1 MAKKK
6 RRANSLSRMDK
17 ALMQAYQYKNQ
28 TPDGFKIMVADCKNK
43 YAELVEHLGVVK
55 RPSDEIQYSQEGRR
69 YVSELQENT
78 GDELRTLTMLRDFIL
93 GYWVKHKIAYRV
105 PKETV
110 DFIENEFKVEYLKV
124 PIKELLETALQEP
137 IYIELDTAVG
147 PQEMFAGAGPFLLD
161 VLSKGQRDC
170 ALMLSF
176 LTNDEA
182 DQDYIRILGTNA
194 DDSVC
199 QHIESL
205 RNEKDE
211 NTGGEGRFESDAYIR
226 MLKILIYIGF
236 VAARKDCYGTVI
248 IEDMSKA
255 YKAFKLLPIPYKDSI
270 PDLSVRGGWI
280 SAGLCHHMGYL
291 DRNHMRKDL
300 EETVAGS
307 GMDSRHLFVR
317 HAGDRVNSD
326 EVVQFASRMILDW
339 EYEKTVY
346 QYEDSTAEKL
356 WDKYAEEVCLDGIS
370 NELMQYMPYETVVLS
385 SVDTGQISLISQCS
399 MQNTAG
405 KVKDSL
411 FVCVIGNGAPETTI
425 VEADCPVQETYS
437 LTTHPVRRLNLT
449 LYVLVILYH
458 VLKVMQQ
465 KALKRALRPESEPL
479 PPDTM
484 ALVPVGMKARV
495 EAREHPNIAL
505 YHGYAVEEEPL
516 RLMDVTLRTVKT
528 VPYKQAVARMGWKM
542 RPHVRR
548 AHVHH
553 YWVGHGDDK
562 HLIER
567 HLERMRIN
575 CGNGKVQPT
584 TIHEIR

>member
-6 RRANSLSRMDK
+6 RKVSSLSRMDK

-43 YAELVEHLGVVK
+43 YNDLAGRLGVVK
-55 RPSDEIQYSQEGRR
+55 KPSEEIQYSQEGRR
-69 YVSELQENT
+69 YVSEMQENT

-93 GYWVKHKIAYRV
+93 GYWVKHKIAYRI

-124 PIKELLETALQEP
+124 PMKELLETALQEP

-161 VLSKGQRDC
+161 ILSKGQRDC

-182 DQDYIRILGTNA
+182 DQDYIRLLGTNA
-194 DDSVC
+194 DDLVSA
-199 QHIESL
+199 HIESL
-205 RNEKDE
+205 KQ
-211 NTGGEGRFESDAYIR
+211 GEEEDIGNDGRYASEAYVR
-226 MLKILIYIGF
+226 MIKIIAYIGF
-236 VAARKDCYGTVI
+236 VATRKDCYGSVI
-248 IEDMSKA
+248 VEDMSKA
-255 YKAFKLLPIPYKDSI
+255 YKSFKLLPIPYKDSI
-270 PDLSVRGGWI
+270 PDLSVSGGWI

-307 GMDSRHLFVR
+307 GISSKHLFVR
-317 HAGDRVNSD
+317 QAGDRINSD

-356 WDKYAEEVCLDGIS
+356 WDKYAEEVCLDGIPD
-370 NELMQYMPYETVVLS
+370 ELMRYMPYETVVLS
-385 SVDTGQISLISQCS
+385 SVDSGQISLISQCS
-399 MQNTAG
+399 MQNTSG
-405 KVKDSL
+405 KVKNSL
-411 FVCVIGNGAPETTI
+411 FVCIIGNGAPETTI
-425 VEADCPVQETYS
+425 IEADCPIQETYG
-437 LTTHPVRRLNLT
+437 LTAHPVKRLNLT
-449 LYVLVILYH
+449 LNVLVILYH

-465 KALKRALRPESEPL
+465 KALKRALRPEPEPL
-479 PPDTM
+479 PPDST
-484 ALVPVGMKARV
+484 ALVPVGMKERI
-495 EAREHPNIAL
+495 EPREHPDTAL
-505 YHGYAVEEEPL
+505 FQGYVVEEEPL

-528 VPYKQAVARMGWKM
+528 VPYKQVAARVGWKM

-548 AHVHH
+548 AHLHH
-553 YWVGHGDDK
+553 YWVGHGEDK

-567 HLERMRIN
+567 HLERIRIN
-575 CGNGKVQPT
+575 CGNGKAQPT